1 MLDHEIVNLTNTI
14 MGVLREHESQITHTS
29 SKDQDELMQTLVKD
43 GIELF
48 FKNQIAV
55 IWTVEDVQSVAKGEG
70 IVMTDDEANEILDLM
85 LGDHDANVGFNWDSI
100 RYTVLHY
107 KD

>member
-1 MLDHEIVNLTNTI
+1 MLDHEIVNLTNKI
-14 MGVLREHESQITHTS
+14 MGVLREHESQITYTS

-55 IWTVEDVQSVAKGEG
+55 IWTVEDVQTVAKGEG
-70 IVMTDDEANEILDLM
+70 IVMTDDEANEVLDIM
-85 LGDHDANVGFNWDSI
+85 LGDHDACVGINWESI